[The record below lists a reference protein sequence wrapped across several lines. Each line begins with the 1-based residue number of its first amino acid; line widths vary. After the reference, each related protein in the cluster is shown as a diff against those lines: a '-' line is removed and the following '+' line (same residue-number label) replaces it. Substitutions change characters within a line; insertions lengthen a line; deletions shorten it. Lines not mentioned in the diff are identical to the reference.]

1 MNAPKLNRRDFLRTT
16 GSLVGAAAL
25 PGAAFGAV
33 ASSAFAPK
41 YKTERIIVV
50 AFAGGVRSRD
60 TIGTPENVPNLM
72 KIARSGV
79 LFPNTRSSNLGHFG
93 AALSIFTG
101 TAEVQGIREN
111 DRGDHPTLF
120 EYLRKQLG
128 LPANDVWLSATGG
141 VQQQNFTHSYHRGY
155 GAAYGANLIS
165 SDGIFNSEFQGIL
178 NSFGKVRDQSEP
190 EAEVLAKLRGA
201 LSEEFKNRGSVAA
214 DLNSPDALRSIE
226 KFILDELNQG
236 TSRITG
242 PGAGDAKTVRVGGNL
257 FRGFK
262 PKVLGI
268 VLQQHDVAHSSYNGY
283 VEVIRRNDQ
292 ELGRLWD
299 GIQADPKLRMTT
311 SIFILPEFGR
321 NKDLNERNGLDHGD
335 GSTDINVVSIIAAG
349 PDFKREQIIKKE
361 VLTLDVC
368 PTVCELLGA
377 RPEHAKGRIL
387 RDAFLA

>member
-1 MNAPKLNRRDFLRTT
+1 MGPKSFTRRDFLRTS
-16 GSLVGAAAL
+16 GALVGAAGL
-25 PGAAFGAV
+25 PGSALAAFG
-33 ASSAFAPK
+33 PK
-41 YKTERIIVV
+41 YKTERVIVV

-60 TIGTPENVPNLM
+60 TIGTPQNVPNLI
-72 KIARSGV
+72 KIARNGA

-101 TAEVQGIREN
+101 IAEPQGIREN
-111 DRGDHPTLF
+111 DRGDYPTLF

-128 LPANDVWLSATGG
+128 LAANDVWLSATGG
-141 VQQQNFTHSYHRGY
+141 VQQQNFTHSYHRNY
-155 GAAYGANLIS
+155 GAPYGANLIS

-178 NSFGKVRDQSEP
+178 ASFGKVRPQSEP
-190 EAEVLAKLRGA
+190 EAEILSKLRGA
-201 LSEEFKNRGSVAA
+201 MSEEFKSKGAVAG

-242 PGAGDAKTVRVGGNL
+242 PGAGDAKSVRVAGNL

-268 VLQQHDVAHSSYNGY
+268 VLQNHDIAHQSYNGY
-283 VEVIRRNDQ
+283 IEVIRRNDQ
-292 ELGRLWD
+292 EIGRMWD
-299 GIQADPKLRMTT
+299 GIQADPGLRATT

-335 GSTDINVVSIIAAG
+335 GSPDINTISLIAAG
-349 PDFKREQIIKKE
+349 PDFKRDVVIKKDIAA
-361 VLTLDVC
+361 LDVC

-377 RPEHAKGRIL
+377 RPEQARGKVL
-387 RDAFLA
+387 RDAFAG

>member
-1 MNAPKLNRRDFLRTT
+1 MRPTSFTRRDFFRATA
-16 GSLVGAAAL
+16 SAGALAAL
-25 PGAAFGAV
+25 PVGLFDALGAPMRRGR
-33 ASSAFAPK
+33 
-41 YKTERIIVV
+41 YKTERVIVV

-60 TIGTPENVPNLM
+60 TIGTPENVPNLL
-72 KIARSGV
+72 KIARGGV

-101 TAEVQGIREN
+101 TADFQGIREN
-111 DRGDHPTLF
+111 DRGDFPTLF

-128 LPANDVWLSATGG
+128 LAANDVWLSATGG
-141 VQQQNFTHSYHRGY
+141 VQQQNFTHSYHRSY

-178 NSFGKVRDQSEP
+178 NSFGKVRAQSEP
-190 EAEVLAKLRGA
+190 EAEILAKLRGA
-201 LSEEFKNRGSVAA
+201 MSDELRSRGTVPA
-214 DLNSPDALRSIE
+214 DLNSPEALRSIE

-242 PGAGDAKTVRVGGNL
+242 PGSGDAKTVRVAGNL

-268 VLQQHDVAHSSYNGY
+268 VLQQHDVAHASYNGY

-299 GIQADPKLRMTT
+299 GIQADPTLRATT

-335 GSTDINVVSIIAAG
+335 GSQDINVISLIAAG
-349 PDFKREQIIKKE
+349 PDFKKDQVVRKE
-361 VLTLDVC
+361 VAAMDVC

-377 RPEHAKGRIL
+377 RPEMAKGKVL
-387 RDAFLA
+387 RDAFAG